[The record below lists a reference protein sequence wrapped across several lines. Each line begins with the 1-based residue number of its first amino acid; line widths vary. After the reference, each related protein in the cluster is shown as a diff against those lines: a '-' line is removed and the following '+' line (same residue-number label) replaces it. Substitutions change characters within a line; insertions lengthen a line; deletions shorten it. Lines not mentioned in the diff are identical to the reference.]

1 MKIID
6 KKTKKINNIKDI
18 ALKSVNKISTNNSD
32 QHIVDSFDRVHD
44 YLRISLTERCNL
56 RCFYCMPEDG
66 IALRDNSKFMSA
78 EELIKIAD
86 TFVKL
91 GVKKIRLTGGE
102 PLVNKNASLI
112 IKELG
117 KMPIELSITTNAIR
131 VDSYIDEL
139 KSAGVKSI
147 NISLD
152 TLQRDR
158 FFTITKRD
166 YFEKV
171 ISNLDLLIE
180 NDFKVKVNSVVI
192 RGVNEDEIADFIKLT
207 LNKNINIRFI
217 EFMPFDGNNWSL
229 DKTVSFKEILDI
241 AYKSFGNNN
250 VLKISDEKNDTTQN
264 YKIENSLGSFGII
277 SSVTNPFCDTCNRI
291 RLTADGKIKNCLF
304 SNNETDLLTALRNNE
319 DIIPLVRQSIL
330 AKKKHHGGIETFKNY
345 TNDDGK
351 NRSMIT
357 IGG

>member
-1 MKIID
+1 M
-6 KKTKKINNIKDI
+6 NNKDE
-18 ALKSVNKISTNNSD
+18 
-32 QHIVDSFDRVHD
+32 HIVDSFGRIHD

-66 IALRDNSKFMSA
+66 IELRNKAEFMSA

-91 GVKKIRLTGGE
+91 GIKKIRLTGGE
-102 PLVNKNASLI
+102 PLVKKNASLI

-117 KMPIELSITTNAIR
+117 KMPIELAITTNAIR
-131 VDSYIDEL
+131 IDSYINEL
-139 KSAGVKSI
+139 KSANVKSI

-152 TLQRDR
+152 TLKRDR
-158 FFTITKRD
+158 FTKITRRD
-166 YFEKV
+166 YFNKV
-171 ISNLDLLIE
+171 MSNIDLLVE
-180 NDFKVKVNSVVI
+180 NNFKVKINAVVI
-192 RGVNEDEIADFIKLT
+192 RGVNEDEIADFITLT

-217 EFMPFDGNNWSL
+217 EFMPFDGNNWSW
-229 DKTVSFKEILDI
+229 DKKVSFKEILDL
-241 AYKSFGNNN
+241 AYKTFGNNN
-250 VLKISDEKNDTTQN
+250 VLKISDEKNDTTKN
-264 YKIENSLGSFGII
+264 YKIANSLGSFGII

-304 SNNETDLLTALRNNE
+304 SNSETDLLTALRNNE

-330 AKKKHHGGIETFKNY
+330 TKKQHHGGIESFKNY
-345 TNDDGK
+345 SNKEIK
-351 NRSMIT
+351 NRSMTT

>member
-1 MKIID
+1 M
-6 KKTKKINNIKDI
+6 NNKDE
-18 ALKSVNKISTNNSD
+18 
-32 QHIVDSFDRVHD
+32 HIVDSFGRIHD

-66 IALRDNSKFMSA
+66 IELRNKAEFMSA

-91 GVKKIRLTGGE
+91 GIKKIRLTGGE
-102 PLVNKNASLI
+102 PLVKKNASLI

-117 KMPIELSITTNAIR
+117 KMPIELAITTNAIR
-131 VDSYIDEL
+131 IDSYINEL
-139 KSAGVKSI
+139 KSANVKSI

-152 TLQRDR
+152 TLKRDR
-158 FFTITKRD
+158 FTKITRRD
-166 YFEKV
+166 YFNKV
-171 ISNLDLLIE
+171 MSNIDLLVE
-180 NDFKVKVNSVVI
+180 NNFKVKINAVVI

-217 EFMPFDGNNWSL
+217 EFMPFDGNNWSW
-229 DKTVSFKEILDI
+229 DKKVSFKEILDL
-241 AYKSFGNNN
+241 AYKTFGNNN
-250 VLKISDEKNDTTQN
+250 VLKISDEKNDTTKN
-264 YKIENSLGSFGII
+264 YKIANSLGSFGII

-304 SNNETDLLTALRNNE
+304 SNSETDLLTALRNNE

-330 AKKKHHGGIETFKNY
+330 TKKQHHGGIESFKNY
-345 TNDDGK
+345 SNKDIK
-351 NRSMIT
+351 NRSMTT